1 MARLGWAWRGQA
13 GGVRRVAARW
23 GKAGQGKAGKA
34 GAARL
39 GEARRGG
46 AGF

>member
-23 GKAGQGKAGKA
+23 GKAGQGRHGT
-34 GAARL
+34 ARL
-39 GEARRGG
+39 GVAGRG
-46 AGF
+46 FS